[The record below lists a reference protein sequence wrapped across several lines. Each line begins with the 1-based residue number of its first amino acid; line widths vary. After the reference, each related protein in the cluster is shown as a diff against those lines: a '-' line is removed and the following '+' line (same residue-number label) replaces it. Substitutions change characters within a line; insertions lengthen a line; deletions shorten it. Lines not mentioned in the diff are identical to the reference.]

1 MRPQVLS
8 SQTNQGHTVQ
18 KYLLCQA
25 LVALRGACHAQLRVQ
40 PGTKARVEL
49 VIFRRNSKTKADSML
64 SLAFAEEPT
73 CSFHVPEL
81 QLVLAMVSKFAS
93 VLLGGNYFFRP
104 SALSAPFHR

>member
-1 MRPQVLS
+1 
-8 SQTNQGHTVQ
+8 
-18 KYLLCQA
+18 
-25 LVALRGACHAQLRVQ
+25 
-40 PGTKARVEL
+40 
-49 VIFRRNSKTKADSML
+49 ML

-81 QLVLAMVSKFAS
+81 QLVLAMVSKSAF